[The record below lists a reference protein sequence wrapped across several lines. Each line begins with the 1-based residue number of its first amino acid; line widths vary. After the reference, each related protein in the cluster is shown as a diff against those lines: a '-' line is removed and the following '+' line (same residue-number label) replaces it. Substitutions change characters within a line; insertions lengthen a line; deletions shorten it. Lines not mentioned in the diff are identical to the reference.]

1 VLSCAFDGDG
11 DGDGEGNEHGAESMA
26 RRDGEADTA
35 GAPDPETVTMLDVYA
50 RLRAEILDGTFAPAE
65 AFSQVKLAE
74 RLGVSRTP
82 LREAL
87 RLLEREGLIE
97 TTPNRRARVVEIS
110 VADLDDLYGTR
121 ILVESLAI
129 TLSAPLAGPTD
140 LAELE
145 RLLAEM
151 DRHAESRDTM
161 AWEVPHARFHRLLI
175 RHAGTRLLATAGDL
189 RDHSQRYRTRVLAE
203 PLAWETG
210 STEHRDIYHAY
221 AARDAARAADRL
233 AVHYARTALT
243 LIARMAPEY
252 DPAAIRG
259 ALRFV
264 QAASR

>member
-1 VLSCAFDGDG
+1 
-11 DGDGEGNEHGAESMA
+11 MA
-26 RRDGEADTA
+26 RRDGEEAAA
-35 GAPDPETVTMLDVYA
+35 GTREPESVTMLDVYA

-97 TTPNRRARVVEIS
+97 TAPNRKARVVEIS

-121 ILVESLAI
+121 IMLEGLAI
-129 TLSAPLAGPTD
+129 TLSAR
-140 LAELE
+140 LAEPEEIAELA

-151 DRHAESRDTM
+151 DRHAESRDTL
-161 AWEVPHARFHRLLI
+161 AWEGPHARFHELLI
-175 RHAGTRLLATAGDL
+175 QHSGTRLFAMACDL

-210 STEHRDIYHAY
+210 STEHHDIFDAY
-221 AARDAARAADRL
+221 SARDASRAADRL

-243 LIARMAPEY
+243 LITRMSPEH
-252 DPAAIRG
+252 DPTAIRG